1 MMMNLSSSVRIVFK
15 SHDLSYQM
23 LDFMLTLGKST
34 SFLWTLI
41 FFSLKMRIIIFI
53 PLSSHEI

>member
-23 LDFMLTLGKST
+23 LGFMLTLGKST
-34 SFLWTLI
+34 SRLWTLI
-41 FFSLKMRIIIFI
+41 FFSLKMGIIIFI
-53 PLSSHEI
+53 PLSSHET